1 MKRIL
6 IIILLV
12 AISLFLLLLQL
23 LSYTPQTHPEEE
35 AKEAVASG
43 FDFIIDKDYTAAG
56 IYIEDMAKAADTLQK
71 SAELTDVQTDA
82 LLDALFGNFNYTIVS
97 AESTDDPRR
106 AVVRVNVVNGDMKS
120 AVDSWKKDLEKIAL
134 KNMKKSEAEVSALMI
149 DDLIKEIKEAPLRE
163 EEVIDISVIKTD
175 DDTWKLNMTPEQFSI
190 LLGGLDQ
197 AL

>member
-1 MKRIL
+1 M
-6 IIILLV
+6 
-12 AISLFLLLLQL
+12 
-23 LSYTPQTHPEEE
+23 
-35 AKEAVASG
+35 
-43 FDFIIDKDYTAAG
+43 
-56 IYIEDMAKAADTLQK
+56 
-71 SAELTDVQTDA
+71 
-82 LLDALFGNFNYTIVS
+82 
-97 AESTDDPRR
+97 
-106 AVVRVNVVNGDMKS
+106 VRVNVVNGDMKS